1 VAPTR
6 RDDTMNLHAWA
17 EQRAR
22 YSRARHG
29 RNERGAS
36 LFECALIAAVAQAK
50 GIENARYATP
60 ASSVATLAPGAV
72 PGAADRP
79 AAA

>member
-1 VAPTR
+1 
-6 RDDTMNLHAWA
+6 MNVHAWA

-29 RNERGAS
+29 RNDRGAS
-36 LFECALIAAVAQAK
+36 LFECALIAAVAQARAV
-50 GIENARYATP
+50 EDARYAPP
-60 ASSVATLAPGAV
+60 APSAAAVGVRPLGAE
-72 PGAADRP
+72 PTGAARP

>member
-1 VAPTR
+1 
-6 RDDTMNLHAWA
+6 MNLHAWA

-22 YSRARHG
+22 YSPARHG
-29 RNERGAS
+29 RGERGAS

-50 GIENARYATP
+50 GLENARYAAP
-60 ASSVATLAPGAV
+60 ASSLATLGPSPAAR
-72 PGAADRP
+72 AADRP